1 MADIFQVYL
10 PGDPKPAAT
19 VRAGTLE
26 TSNAHLRTVWN
37 ARPKLVVGG
46 ATARGVCYTEE
57 REPATDAER
66 AQAYVDQLRRLGLY
80 VRES

>member
-1 MADIFQVYL
+1 MADTFQVYL
-10 PGDPKPAAT
+10 PGSAQPAAT
-19 VRAGTLE
+19 VRAGKLE

-46 ATARGVCYTEE
+46 TTERGVCYTEE

-66 AQAYVDQLRRLGLY
+66 TQAYVDQLRRLGLY